1 MRRYVG
7 GGLIKL
13 EGEPSR
19 KIVRKKAPHT
29 GNTKHTNYKALTY
42 IRGEG
47 SGGWGNSSRWCRI
60 HLQRVGKQL
69 CDSVQEC
76 DRPFYFKR
84 VTIGE
89 RLWIHHIGRQM
100 DRVGG

>member
-47 SGGWGNSSRWCRI
+47 SGDEATVADGVGFTYRELGSSCVILCR
-60 HLQRVGKQL
+60 
-69 CDSVQEC
+69 SV
-76 DRPFYFKR
+76 
-84 VTIGE
+84 
-89 RLWIHHIGRQM
+89 IGRFILKGSPSVR
-100 DRVGG
+100 DYGYTT

>member
-29 GNTKHTNYKALTY
+29 KHTNNKALTY

-47 SGGWGNSSRWCRI
+47 SGDEATVADGVGFTYRELGSSCVILCR
-60 HLQRVGKQL
+60 
-69 CDSVQEC
+69 SVIG
-76 DRPFYFKR
+76 PFILKGSPSVRDYGY
-84 VTIGE
+84 TT
-89 RLWIHHIGRQM
+89 
-100 DRVGG
+100 